1 MVPEKLFREIKNNLH
16 EVVNRKSDLG
26 ISLWEEFLKVHPAD
40 IASFLSELSED
51 HAKKLF
57 IALPGSLS
65 CQVFREFSEPMQAI
79 ALTCLDDM
87 QRIDALSCLSADELT
102 DLFESLSDE
111 DLKKYLNLL
120 HKNDREKV
128 LALLQFNPDSAGGI
142 MDTDVLPL
150 IDDFTVHKSI
160 QLLQRL
166 ELPHD
171 LHRKMF
177 VVDQEK
183 RLVGYIFLEDLVLQ
197 KPQTRISTFMRP
209 NELIA
214 HAEEDQEAV
223 AQKMVHYNLSII
235 PVVGRNNFFL
245 GVITSSTLVDV
256 IEEESAED
264 VYRMSAMAPVKGTYF
279 DASFTR
285 LLYQRGYILM
295 ALMLAQSLSSMIIAS
310 NEILL
315 STMAGGLL
323 VRFITMLTSTGG
335 NAGSQTSAVIIQ
347 GMASGEITRANLKRF
362 FKREF
367 SLAGLLALLLAVT
380 AFVRAYITSGN
391 ALGSVTIACAVAA
404 VVVVSM
410 VIGSTIPVLLRR
422 IHIDPAYAAGPVL
435 ATLMD
440 ILGLWIYCAV
450 AQKIFTYFANF
461 S

>member
-1 MVPEKLFREIKNNLH
+1 MVPEKLFKEIKNNLH
-16 EVVNRKSDLG
+16 EVVERKSDLG
-26 ISLWEEFLKVHPAD
+26 LSLWEELLKVHPAD
-40 IASFLSELSED
+40 IASFLSELPEEQ
-51 HAKKLF
+51 AKKLF
-57 IALPGSLS
+57 VIIPSSLG
-65 CQVFREFSEPMQAI
+65 CQVFREFSEPMQAL
-79 ALTCLDDM
+79 ALSCLGDT
-87 QRIDALSCLSADELT
+87 QKIDALSCLSADELT
-102 DLFESLSDE
+102 DLFENLSDS
-111 DLKKYLNLL
+111 DLKTYLNLL

-171 LHRKMF
+171 LNRKMF

-223 AQKMVHYNLSII
+223 AQKMVRYNLSII
-235 PVVGRNNFFL
+235 PVVGKNNFFL
-245 GVITSSTLVDV
+245 GVVTSSTLVDV

-264 VYRMSAMAPVKGTYF
+264 VYRMSAMSPVKGTYF
-279 DASFTR
+279 DVSFMR

-310 NEILL
+310 NEVLL

-335 NAGSQTSAVIIQ
+335 NAGSQTSAVVIQ
-347 GMASGEITRANLKRF
+347 GMASGEITKANLRRF
-362 FKREF
+362 YKREF
-367 SLAGLLALLLAVT
+367 TLAALLGLLLAVT
-380 AFVRAYITSGN
+380 AFVRAYITSGSL
-391 ALGSVTIACAVAA
+391 LGSVTIATAVAA

-410 VIGSTIPVLLRR
+410 IIGSTIPVLLRR
-422 IHIDPAYAAGPVL
+422 INVDPAYAAGPVL

-440 ILGLWIYCAV
+440 ILGLWIYCAT